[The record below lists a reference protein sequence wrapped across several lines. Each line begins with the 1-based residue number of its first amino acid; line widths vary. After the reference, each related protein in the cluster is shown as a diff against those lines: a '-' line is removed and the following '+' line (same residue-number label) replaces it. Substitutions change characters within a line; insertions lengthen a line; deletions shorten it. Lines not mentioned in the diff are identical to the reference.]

1 MAKQVLEL
9 NHAQQ
14 AVLNVIS
21 CLQSEQDLA
30 DLKRTLIKFM
40 NDRLQRKMDKLWES
54 DEISNEKLQEMQ
66 SEHLR
71 TAYK

>member
-1 MAKQVLEL
+1 MATQVLQF
-9 NHAQQ
+9 NPAQQ

-30 DLKRTLIKFM
+30 DLKRTLVKFM
-40 NDRLQRKMDKLWES
+40 NDRLQREIDKLWES
-54 DEISNEKLQEMQ
+54 GEISNEKLQEMQ

-71 TAYK
+71 TTYK

>member
-9 NHAQQ
+9 NQAQQ

-54 DEISNEKLQEMQ
+54 DEISNEKMQEMQ

>member
-9 NHAQQ
+9 NQAQQ

-40 NDRLQRKMDKLWES
+40 NDRLQREMDKLWES
-54 DEISNEKLQEMQ
+54 DEISNEKMQEMQ